1 MAKVLS
7 SDDLSKLIDQ
17 EALDW
22 KVIDDGKKIKK
33 TFKFKSFIEAF
44 SFMSKIA
51 IYAEKKD
58 HHPEWSNV
66 YNKVEICLTT
76 HDAGGI
82 TEKDVDLINF
92 IEKKSSYYLKLLSII
107 SVIMAFYFL
116 YFPDIQINY
125 YAWNPPDNNQA
136 LKLSNLDNK

>member
-22 KVIDDGKKIKK
+22 KIIDDGKKIKK

-44 SFMSKIA
+44 SFMSKVA

-82 TEKDVDLINF
+82 TEKDLDLINF
-92 IEKKSSYYLKLLSII
+92 IEKK
-107 SVIMAFYFL
+107 
-116 YFPDIQINY
+116 
-125 YAWNPPDNNQA
+125 
-136 LKLSNLDNK
+136 

>member
-17 EALDW
+17 EALGW
-22 KVIDDGKKIKK
+22 KIIEDGKKIKK

-92 IEKKSSYYLKLLSII
+92 IEKK
-107 SVIMAFYFL
+107 
-116 YFPDIQINY
+116 
-125 YAWNPPDNNQA
+125 
-136 LKLSNLDNK
+136 

>member
-17 EALDW
+17 ETLDW
-22 KVIDDGKKIKK
+22 EIIDDGKKIKK

-92 IEKKSSYYLKLLSII
+92 IEKK
-107 SVIMAFYFL
+107 
-116 YFPDIQINY
+116 
-125 YAWNPPDNNQA
+125 
-136 LKLSNLDNK
+136 

>member
-22 KVIDDGKKIKK
+22 KIIDDGKKIKK

-44 SFMSKIA
+44 SFMSKVA

-66 YNKVEICLTT
+66 YNKVEIYLTT

-92 IEKKSSYYLKLLSII
+92 IEKK
-107 SVIMAFYFL
+107 
-116 YFPDIQINY
+116 
-125 YAWNPPDNNQA
+125 
-136 LKLSNLDNK
+136 

>member
-22 KVIDDGKKIKK
+22 RIIEDGKKIKK

-44 SFMSKIA
+44 SFMSKVA

-92 IEKKSSYYLKLLSII
+92 IEKK
-107 SVIMAFYFL
+107 
-116 YFPDIQINY
+116 
-125 YAWNPPDNNQA
+125 
-136 LKLSNLDNK
+136 

>member
-22 KVIDDGKKIKK
+22 KIIEDGKKIKK

-66 YNKVEICLTT
+66 YNKVEICLAT

-92 IEKKSSYYLKLLSII
+92 IEKK
-107 SVIMAFYFL
+107 
-116 YFPDIQINY
+116 
-125 YAWNPPDNNQA
+125 
-136 LKLSNLDNK
+136 

>member
-17 EALDW
+17 EALNW
-22 KVIDDGKKIKK
+22 EIIEDGKKIKK
-33 TFKFKSFIEAF
+33 TFNFKSFIEAF

-92 IEKKSSYYLKLLSII
+92 IEKK
-107 SVIMAFYFL
+107 
-116 YFPDIQINY
+116 
-125 YAWNPPDNNQA
+125 
-136 LKLSNLDNK
+136 

>member
-7 SDDLSKLIDQ
+7 SDDISKLIDQ

-22 KVIDDGKKIKK
+22 EIIEDGKKIKK

-92 IEKKSSYYLKLLSII
+92 IEKK
-107 SVIMAFYFL
+107 
-116 YFPDIQINY
+116 
-125 YAWNPPDNNQA
+125 
-136 LKLSNLDNK
+136 

>member
-7 SDDLSKLIDQ
+7 SDDLSKLVDQ
-17 EALDW
+17 ETLDW
-22 KVIDDGKKIKK
+22 KIIEDGKKIKK

-92 IEKKSSYYLKLLSII
+92 IEKK
-107 SVIMAFYFL
+107 
-116 YFPDIQINY
+116 
-125 YAWNPPDNNQA
+125 
-136 LKLSNLDNK
+136 

>member
-22 KVIDDGKKIKK
+22 KIIEDGKKIKK

-92 IEKKSSYYLKLLSII
+92 IEK
-107 SVIMAFYFL
+107 
-116 YFPDIQINY
+116 N
-125 YAWNPPDNNQA
+125 
-136 LKLSNLDNK
+136 

>member
-22 KVIDDGKKIKK
+22 KIIEDGKKIKK

-44 SFMSKIA
+44 SFMTKVA

-92 IEKKSSYYLKLLSII
+92 IEKK
-107 SVIMAFYFL
+107 
-116 YFPDIQINY
+116 
-125 YAWNPPDNNQA
+125 
-136 LKLSNLDNK
+136 

>member
-17 EALDW
+17 ETLDW
-22 KVIDDGKKIKK
+22 KIIDDGKKIKK

-44 SFMSKIA
+44 SFMTKIA

-92 IEKKSSYYLKLLSII
+92 IEKK
-107 SVIMAFYFL
+107 
-116 YFPDIQINY
+116 
-125 YAWNPPDNNQA
+125 
-136 LKLSNLDNK
+136 

>member
-17 EALDW
+17 ETLDW
-22 KVIDDGKKIKK
+22 KIIDDGKKIKK

-44 SFMSKIA
+44 SFMSKVA

-92 IEKKSSYYLKLLSII
+92 IEKK
-107 SVIMAFYFL
+107 
-116 YFPDIQINY
+116 
-125 YAWNPPDNNQA
+125 
-136 LKLSNLDNK
+136 

>member
-7 SDDLSKLIDQ
+7 SVDLSKLIDQ

-22 KVIDDGKKIKK
+22 KIIEDGKKIKK

-92 IEKKSSYYLKLLSII
+92 IEKK
-107 SVIMAFYFL
+107 
-116 YFPDIQINY
+116 
-125 YAWNPPDNNQA
+125 
-136 LKLSNLDNK
+136 

>member
-7 SDDLSKLIDQ
+7 SDVLSKLNDQ

-22 KVIDDGKKIKK
+22 KIIEDGKKIKK
-33 TFKFKSFIEAF
+33 TFKFNSFIEAF
-44 SFMSKIA
+44 SFMSKVA

-92 IEKKSSYYLKLLSII
+92 IEKK
-107 SVIMAFYFL
+107 
-116 YFPDIQINY
+116 
-125 YAWNPPDNNQA
+125 
-136 LKLSNLDNK
+136 

>member
-22 KVIDDGKKIKK
+22 KIIEDGKKIKK

-51 IYAEKKD
+51 IYAEKMD

-92 IEKKSSYYLKLLSII
+92 IEKK
-107 SVIMAFYFL
+107 
-116 YFPDIQINY
+116 
-125 YAWNPPDNNQA
+125 
-136 LKLSNLDNK
+136 

>member
-22 KVIDDGKKIKK
+22 RIIEDGKKIKK

-92 IEKKSSYYLKLLSII
+92 IEKK
-107 SVIMAFYFL
+107 
-116 YFPDIQINY
+116 
-125 YAWNPPDNNQA
+125 
-136 LKLSNLDNK
+136 

>member
-22 KVIDDGKKIKK
+22 KIIEDGKKIKK

-44 SFMSKIA
+44 SFMTKIA

-92 IEKKSSYYLKLLSII
+92 IEK
-107 SVIMAFYFL
+107 
-116 YFPDIQINY
+116 N
-125 YAWNPPDNNQA
+125 
-136 LKLSNLDNK
+136 

>member
-17 EALDW
+17 ETLDW
-22 KVIDDGKKIKK
+22 KIIDDGKKIKK

-92 IEKKSSYYLKLLSII
+92 IEKK
-107 SVIMAFYFL
+107 
-116 YFPDIQINY
+116 
-125 YAWNPPDNNQA
+125 
-136 LKLSNLDNK
+136 

>member
-7 SDDLSKLIDQ
+7 SVDLSKLIDQ

-22 KVIDDGKKIKK
+22 KIIEDGKKIKK

-44 SFMSKIA
+44 SFMSKVA

-92 IEKKSSYYLKLLSII
+92 IEKK
-107 SVIMAFYFL
+107 
-116 YFPDIQINY
+116 
-125 YAWNPPDNNQA
+125 
-136 LKLSNLDNK
+136 

>member
-17 EALDW
+17 KALDW
-22 KVIDDGKKIKK
+22 KIIEDGKKIKK

-44 SFMSKIA
+44 SFMTKIA

-92 IEKKSSYYLKLLSII
+92 IEKK
-107 SVIMAFYFL
+107 
-116 YFPDIQINY
+116 
-125 YAWNPPDNNQA
+125 
-136 LKLSNLDNK
+136 

>member
-22 KVIDDGKKIKK
+22 KIIEDGKKIKK
-33 TFKFKSFIEAF
+33 TFKFNSFIEAF

-92 IEKKSSYYLKLLSII
+92 IEKK
-107 SVIMAFYFL
+107 
-116 YFPDIQINY
+116 
-125 YAWNPPDNNQA
+125 
-136 LKLSNLDNK
+136 

>member
-17 EALDW
+17 GALDW
-22 KVIDDGKKIKK
+22 KIIEDGKKIKK

-44 SFMSKIA
+44 SFMTKIA

-92 IEKKSSYYLKLLSII
+92 IEKK
-107 SVIMAFYFL
+107 
-116 YFPDIQINY
+116 
-125 YAWNPPDNNQA
+125 
-136 LKLSNLDNK
+136 

>member
-22 KVIDDGKKIKK
+22 KIIDDGKKIKK

-44 SFMSKIA
+44 SFMSKVA

-92 IEKKSSYYLKLLSII
+92 IEKK
-107 SVIMAFYFL
+107 
-116 YFPDIQINY
+116 
-125 YAWNPPDNNQA
+125 
-136 LKLSNLDNK
+136 

>member
-7 SDDLSKLIDQ
+7 SEDLSKLIDQ

-22 KVIDDGKKIKK
+22 KIIEDGKKIKK

-92 IEKKSSYYLKLLSII
+92 IEKK
-107 SVIMAFYFL
+107 
-116 YFPDIQINY
+116 
-125 YAWNPPDNNQA
+125 
-136 LKLSNLDNK
+136 

>member
-22 KVIDDGKKIKK
+22 KIIEDGKKIKK

-76 HDAGGI
+76 H
-82 TEKDVDLINF
+82 
-92 IEKKSSYYLKLLSII
+92 S
-107 SVIMAFYFL
+107 
-116 YFPDIQINY
+116 
-125 YAWNPPDNNQA
+125 
-136 LKLSNLDNK
+136 

>member
-7 SDDLSKLIDQ
+7 SDNLSKLIDQ

-22 KVIDDGKKIKK
+22 KIIDDGKKIKK

-44 SFMSKIA
+44 SFMSKVA

-92 IEKKSSYYLKLLSII
+92 IEK
-107 SVIMAFYFL
+107 
-116 YFPDIQINY
+116 N
-125 YAWNPPDNNQA
+125 
-136 LKLSNLDNK
+136 

>member
-22 KVIDDGKKIKK
+22 KIIEDGKKIKK

-51 IYAEKKD
+51 IYAEKND

-92 IEKKSSYYLKLLSII
+92 IEKK
-107 SVIMAFYFL
+107 
-116 YFPDIQINY
+116 
-125 YAWNPPDNNQA
+125 
-136 LKLSNLDNK
+136 